1 LILPNWYPE
10 DQLSFTV
17 LQYHGLDE
25 QQVKTKLSQFPRGTK
40 LFFQMYKS
48 GQIFP
53 LHHGKT
59 GIRVPEFAQS
69 RLSIRRNHRK
79 TDRPLAAQ
87 KFSVV

>member
-53 LHHGKT
+53 PSPWKD
-59 GIRVPEFAQS
+59 RNPCS
-69 RLSIRRNHRK
+69 RICAI
-79 TDRPLAAQ
+79 TPLNPA
-87 KFSVV
+87 